1 MKKLSNTEVYNRVAY
16 KRRVYASFED
26 ATCAFSNICNNQFN
40 SL

>member
-26 ATCAFSNICNNQFN
+26 VTCNNQFN